1 MCGGGS
7 RRAVTRQSPAAISTV
22 YRGGMVPG
30 DGDGGAGGSS
40 PGARVGHRAGY
51 SDPGQAWSG
60 AHWLVSRAPGW
71 LADVRRLRHG
81 MGYPTSAL
89 VSRSVVC
96 EANGIQRGFLLVSET
111 VTLGQG

>member
-1 MCGGGS
+1 MMETVV
-7 RRAVTRQSPAAISTV
+7 RAVPVPARVWVT
-22 YRGGMVPG
+22 VPG
-30 DGDGGAGGSS
+30 TQIQ
-40 PGARVGHRAGY
+40 VKH
-51 SDPGQAWSG
+51 G